1 MIGNINIEQL
11 VSQKYDCD
19 DHRANGFSVMNLEE
33 VFDNVYTKQSSKNNI
48 QKSQHSITEANR
60 VLGSNIDMEGV
71 LPAGPQEEF
80 MLQTQIRQYFQKNG
94 INTTPIGTHPDFIG
108 LESTSERINRY
119 SCTMFVDI
127 KGSTRLSL
135 LYDLDT
141 VFSFKNAVIQT
152 CIEVVR
158 AFDGYVHRIMGDA
171 VMSFFGSA
179 EKAQENS
186 IADAINC
193 ATTLKILLEQG
204 ITPWMEKKGLDP
216 KDFGFRVGID
226 FGKDDEVM
234 WGNFGYATVGEV
246 SATGLSVDMSS
257 KLQSR
262 ASKNSTMLGQG
273 LLDFVNW
280 PDYFSHYKKIK
291 VDGIEQEQQYL
302 TPNITYADKSSLNY
316 RMKELSFDRFIE
328 VSALPDIVRSKAS
341 ANVRTNHAID
351 FKCFVEE
358 NGEKKEYKSAS
369 RFLDKG
375 LDLTFKISALT
386 SARLKFPLTINL
398 IKTNYGKDVPIDE
411 EGVALAKKSLY
422 LRIPPKGT
430 YSRTIPSLVSV
441 SEPEFTSYRGL
452 HTMQCKI
459 FDSDGVRI
467 FSDCIGVMIK

>member
-1 MIGNINIEQL
+1 
-11 VSQKYDCD
+11 
-19 DHRANGFSVMNLEE
+19 MNLEE
-33 VFDNVYTKQSSKNNI
+33 IFDNVYTKQSSKYGI
-48 QKSQHSITEANR
+48 QKSQQSIIEAR
-60 VLGSNIDMEGV
+60 QVFDDNIGMEGM
-71 LPAGPQEEF
+71 LPTGPQEEF
-80 MLQTQIRQYFQKNG
+80 ILQTQIRQYFQKEG
-94 INTTPIGTHPDFIG
+94 INTTPIGTHPDFVG

-179 EKAQENS
+179 DKAQENS

-204 ITPWMEKKGLDP
+204 ITPWMEKNGLDP

-226 FGKDDEVM
+226 FGNDDEVI
-234 WGNFGYATVGEV
+234 WGNFGYTTVGEV

-280 PDYFSHYKKIK
+280 PDYFSHYKKIE
-291 VDGIEQEQQYL
+291 VDGIKQPQKYL
-302 TPNITYADKSSLNY
+302 TPNITYTDNSPLNY

-328 VSALPDIVRSKAS
+328 ISALPNSVRSKVS

-351 FKCFVEE
+351 FKCFIEE
-358 NGEKKEYKSAS
+358 DNGKKEYISAS
-369 RFLDKG
+369 KFLDKG
-375 LDLTFKISALT
+375 LNLLFNVSALT
-386 SARLKFPLTINL
+386 SARLKFPLTVNL
-398 IKTNYGKDVPIDE
+398 IKTNYGQDVPEAE
-411 EGVALAKKSLY
+411 EGVASAKKALY
-422 LRIPPKGT
+422 INIPRQAP
-430 YSRTIPSLVSV
+430 YSRTIPPSITV

-452 HTMQCKI
+452 HTMQCKVI
-459 FDSDGVRI
+459 DKDGALI